1 MAYTCKSL
9 CANNQTRQLTVL
21 VWCDLHCNREHET
34 FWKCPKVVRV
44 LTPDPAWESKDFLE
58 EVIFQLRL
66 EAWLELAEQRAFRPR
81 KREWNMV
88 VTRMK
93 RN

>member
-1 MAYTCKSL
+1 M
-9 CANNQTRQLTVL
+9 
-21 VWCDLHCNREHET
+21 E
-34 FWKCPKVVRV
+34 RV
-44 LTPDPAWESKDFLE
+44 LTPDSAWESKDFLE

-66 EAWLELAEQRAFRPR
+66 EAWLELAEQRVFRPR

-88 VTRMK
+88 LTRMK